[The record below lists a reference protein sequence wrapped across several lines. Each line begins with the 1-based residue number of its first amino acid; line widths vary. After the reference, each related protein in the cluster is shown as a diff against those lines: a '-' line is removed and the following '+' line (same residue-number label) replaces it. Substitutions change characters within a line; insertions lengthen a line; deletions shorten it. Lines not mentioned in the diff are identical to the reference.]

1 MFYKATL
8 GETILDAVEGLACC
22 KYVPRSRCV
31 LRCGRKDDPQGV
43 ILDRT
48 GRFYH
53 VAGWPAFPDGVQTG
67 GEVTVEEISEE
78 TYHAL
83 VDALNSGEPYH
94 EPVQEEPPADVNTEF
109 IREAKVAAMNK
120 ACNAAIVKGFTIRL
134 SDGKDYTF
142 DLTLEDQANIMGVMM
157 QAAMDETAECDYF
170 TSDGSCITIPAQDMA
185 AISNFATAFKAY
197 HITYYHCL
205 AEWVRSMSGQSEIAA
220 VQYGDVV
227 PEEFRNEFLRRYA
240 AVVGVSVYAE

>member
-8 GETILDAVEGLACC
+8 GETIIDAVEELACC

-31 LRCGRKDDPQGV
+31 LRCSEKEDPQGV

-53 VAGWPAFPDGVQTG
+53 VAGWAAFPEKVETG
-67 GEVTVEEISEE
+67 GEVVLEEISEE
-78 TYHAL
+78 TYNAL

-94 EPVQEEPPADVNTEF
+94 EPVQEEPANDADIEF

-120 ACNAAIVKGFTIRL
+120 ACNEAIVKGFTIQL

-142 DLTLEDQANIMGVMM
+142 DLTLEDQANIMGIMM
-157 QAAMDETAECDYF
+157 QVSINDVAECDYF
-170 TSDGSCITIPAQDMA
+170 TSDGSCITIPVQDMA
-185 AISNFATAFKAY
+185 AISNYATAFKSF
-197 HITYYHCL
+197 HIAYYHCL
-205 AEWVRSMSGQSEIAA
+205 VEWVRSMTEQTEIAA
-220 VQYGDVV
+220 VQYGDIV
-227 PEEFRNEFLRRYA
+227 PHEHRNEFLKKY
-240 AVVGVSVYAE
+240 AVVVGANEYV